1 MVEECDLRFK
11 EEEQEE
17 ICRLVEEVIKSGDEE
32 VETVEQGE
40 DEGGV
45 RLDGETVLG
54 DDGEERGSSQET
66 VK

>member
-1 MVEECDLRFK
+1 MEECDLRFK

>member
-1 MVEECDLRFK
+1 MRFK